1 MSLTLAVVSLSVLF
15 ASLIMAR
22 WSASRQWQRTLVAF
36 RLYLPRDLTIDA
48 ASRWLATLAATTHP
62 PRWSLFPLQPV
73 ILEVVATHQGIVHE
87 VLVAPLMRD
96 ALLASLQATLPGA
109 RLEEDPEYLRAP
121 QRVTLAQEATLTSRI
136 RPLAIERA
144 ESVSA
149 SLVAAL
155 QPLRQGE
162 RIILQLTVT
171 SAGTPPPIPS
181 KWTTS
186 KTAHPWWFSSA
197 TSTDPEALR
206 AHRLKQQHPLLA
218 ATFRIGVLA
227 PSRQRAQVA
236 LTRPWAMLQGLN
248 APGVRFVQRWPPSF
262 VIRSRL
268 RARRYPLL
276 NWPLLLNVRE
286 ASALLALPFGAYL
299 PGLTLGRARQLPP
312 PPSLP
317 VQGNAVGMSDY
328 PGMTGRVLALS
339 TSDRLRHMHLVGPT
353 GAGKSTL
360 LARMALHDIA
370 SGYGV
375 IVVDLKGDLIRD
387 IAARIPLARQ
397 ADVAL
402 LDPAQAQ
409 KAIIGFNPL
418 RSTSGGEATRELLA
432 EHVLTIFHAIYRDF
446 WGPRTDEILRAAL
459 FSLVHTDAP
468 DGSAFTLIEVPEL
481 LTNPRFR
488 QYVCAHPALPPSLRA
503 FWQWF
508 ESSLKEAERVQATA
522 PVLNKLRAF
531 SMRERIRLML
541 GQSDGITLDHV
552 VGRGGVLLISL
563 ASGALGS
570 EAAHLL
576 GSLFVASLWHAVQAR
591 IMLAPEQRRPI
602 FAYLDEFQEL
612 VRLDEDTSMSDML
625 AQARGLGLS
634 LTLAHQYLNQLPKAV
649 REATLGTV
657 RTHIAF
663 QLEWDDALSME
674 GRFAPLTRDDLAG
687 FDPYTFALKPC
698 VDGQTLGPVT
708 GTTLPLGKPS
718 LDASTLAKASQ
729 ERYGLAKSVVE
740 AGLRA
745 RLGMAGH
752 IDRQRFGRE
761 TVGGD
766 K

>member
-1 MSLTLAVVSLSVLF
+1 MSLTLALVGLGVLF
-15 ASLIMAR
+15 ANLLVAR
-22 WSASRQWQRTLVAF
+22 WSALRQWRRTMVAF
-36 RLYLPRDLTIDA
+36 RLYLPCDLTIDA
-48 ASRWLATLAATTHP
+48 ASRWLATIAATTHP

-73 ILEVVATHQGIVHE
+73 VLEVVATYQGIAHY
-87 VLVAPLMRD
+87 VLVVPSMRG
-96 ALLASLQATLPGA
+96 ALLAGMQATLPGA
-109 RLEEDPEYLRAP
+109 RLEDDSGYLRAP
-121 QRVTLAQEATLTSRI
+121 QRVMVAQEATLTSRI
-136 RPLAIERA
+136 RPLAIERV

-162 RIILQLTVT
+162 RIILQLILT
-171 SAGTPPPIPS
+171 SAGTPAPIPS
-181 KWTTS
+181 KWTTNR
-186 KTAHPWWFSSA
+186 TAHSWWFSD
-197 TSTDPEALR
+197 TPSTDPEALR
-206 AHRLKQQHPLLA
+206 ANRLKQEHPLLA

-236 LTRPWAMLQGLN
+236 LGRPWAMLQGLN
-248 APGVRFVQRWPPSF
+248 APGVRLVQRWLPSL
-262 VIRSRL
+262 VIGSRL
-268 RARRYPLL
+268 RARRYPALH
-276 NWPLLLNVRE
+276 WPLLLNVRE

-312 PPSLP
+312 SPSLP

-328 PGMTGRVLALS
+328 PGMTGRMLALS
-339 TSDRLRHMHLVGPT
+339 TPDRLRHVHLVGPT

-387 IAARIPLARQ
+387 IAARIPPARQ

-402 LDPAQAQ
+402 LDPAQPQ
-409 KAIIGFNPL
+409 MAIIGFNPL
-418 RSTSGGEATRELLA
+418 RSTPGGEATRELLA

-552 VGRGGVLLISL
+552 VSRSGVLLISL

-576 GSLFVASLWHAVQAR
+576 GSLFVASLWHAVQTR
-591 IMLAPEQRRPI
+591 ITVPPEQRRPI

-612 VRLDEDTSMSDML
+612 VRLDEDTSMADML

-649 REATLGTV
+649 REATC
-657 RTHIAF
+657 
-663 QLEWDDALSME
+663 QCS
-674 GRFAPLTRDDLAG
+674 
-687 FDPYTFALKPC
+687 
-698 VDGQTLGPVT
+698 
-708 GTTLPLGKPS
+708 
-718 LDASTLAKASQ
+718 
-729 ERYGLAKSVVE
+729 
-740 AGLRA
+740 
-745 RLGMAGH
+745 
-752 IDRQRFGRE
+752 
-761 TVGGD
+761 
-766 K
+766 